1 MGHQRAFFQDSV
13 TCSRE
18 RKTPRIFELQKSCEN
33 WGGMQPIRKLQC
45 LLQSNNVCYRATM
58 PATEQQCLPR
68 RRSQA
73 KHCHIDDRRPCYRAG
88 RNTISEKNCYKAF
101 ASVGQAI
108 LLLSPPVLEIILQML
123 DELGERSVPYDLSV
137 QCCVGVLRKLNV
149 KSVISVALSLLWPA
163 MNKGS

>member
-1 MGHQRAFFQDSV
+1 M
-13 TCSRE
+13 
-18 RKTPRIFELQKSCEN
+18 
-33 WGGMQPIRKLQC
+33 
-45 LLQSNNVCYRATM
+45 
-58 PATEQQCLPR
+58 
-68 RRSQA
+68 
-73 KHCHIDDRRPCYRAG
+73 
-88 RNTISEKNCYKAF
+88 SEKNCYRAF

-108 LLLSPPVLEIILQML
+108 LLLSPPVLEIVLQML